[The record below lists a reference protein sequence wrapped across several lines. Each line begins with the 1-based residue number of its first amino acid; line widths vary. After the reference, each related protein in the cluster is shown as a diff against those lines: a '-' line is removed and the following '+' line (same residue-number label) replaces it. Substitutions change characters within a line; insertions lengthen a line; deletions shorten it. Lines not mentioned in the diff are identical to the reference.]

1 MASKKDFK
9 VVKSFFAAWVE
20 RDGSV
25 RFITENGEIATWKSE
40 AVAKKALSEHWA
52 KPAVFMVKGKYLK

>member
-20 RDGSV
+20 RDGKVSFVNDGV
-25 RFITENGEIATWKSE
+25 RAATWKNKSAAE
-40 AVAKKALSEHWA
+40 KNASKHWA
-52 KPAVFMVKGKYLK
+52 RPTVFMVKGEYLK